1 MSRGPGKVFE
11 NNFEK
16 SVPSYAKAYR
26 IPDPP
31 QSFNRTN
38 NLRFSRKNPF
48 DYFLWDSK
56 HHILYALE
64 LKTVAGKSIAFE
76 REGDEKGSGIH
87 YHQALGLSEYN
98 QYDGLVCGFVI
109 EFRGMDTTIFLD
121 ISAYEQMLQFN
132 SKKSFTIKDLDD
144 YDIPYFVL
152 PQKKIRVN
160 YRYDIE
166 SLLNS
171 RIEFMEDKNEV

>member
-1 MSRGPGKVFE
+1 
-11 NNFEK
+11 
-16 SVPSYAKAYR
+16 
-26 IPDPP
+26 
-31 QSFNRTN
+31 
-38 NLRFSRKNPF
+38 
-48 DYFLWDSK
+48 
-56 HHILYALE
+56 
-64 LKTVAGKSIAFE
+64 
-76 REGDEKGSGIH
+76 
-87 YHQALGLSEYN
+87 
-98 QYDGLVCGFVI
+98 
-109 EFRGMDTTIFLD
+109 MDTTIFLD

-171 RIEFMEDKNEV
+171 RIELMEDQK